1 MVRVFLVGE
10 EGLVHE
16 FPETRN
22 SLLLKL
28 RDSADS
34 ESWHEF
40 VAVYRPVVYRMAR
53 RRGMQDADAQ
63 DLAQAV
69 LISVADSVDR
79 WQTDPQRARFRTWL
93 SRVARNAIIDAF
105 RRKRPDV
112 GEGGTT
118 QIARLQQHPEP
129 DHAEIDTEHRRE
141 LFRWAARQ
149 VRWEF
154 AEETWLAFWR
164 TAVETRP
171 VQEVAEELGK
181 SPGAI
186 YIARSRVMRRLQER
200 VQEVEHE
207 D

>member
-1 MVRVFLVGE
+1 MRVFLVGE
-10 EGLVHE
+10 EETVHE
-16 FPETRN
+16 IPDTRN

-28 RDSADS
+28 RDPTDS

-40 VAVYRPVVYRMAR
+40 VAIYRPVVYRMAR

-69 LISVADSVDR
+69 LISVADSVGS
-79 WQTDPQRARFRTWL
+79 WETDPRRARFRTWL
-93 SRVARNAIIDAF
+93 TRVARNAIIDAF
-105 RRKRPDV
+105 RRSRPDA
-112 GEGGTT
+112 GKGGTT
-118 QIARLQQHPEP
+118 EILRLQQQAEP
-129 DHAEIDTEHRRE
+129 DDAEIDHEHRRE
-141 LFRWAARQ
+141 IFRWAARQ

-164 TAVETRP
+164 TAVEAKA
-171 VQEVAEELGK
+171 VQEVAAELGK
-181 SPGAI
+181 TPGAV

>member
-1 MVRVFLVGE
+1 MFLVGE
-10 EGLVHE
+10 ERIVHD

-28 RDSADS
+28 RDPADS
-34 ESWHEF
+34 ESWQEF

-63 DLAQAV
+63 DLAQSV

-79 WQTDPQRARFRTWL
+79 WETDPRRAKFRTWL
-93 SRVARNAIIDAF
+93 SRVVRNAIVDAF
-105 RRKRPDV
+105 RLNRSDV
-112 GEGGTT
+112 GKGGTT
-118 QIARLQQHPEP
+118 ELTRLEQQPEP
-129 DHAEIDTEHRRE
+129 KEDEIDGEHRRE

-154 AEETWLAFWR
+154 AEESWLAFWQ
-164 TAVETRP
+164 TTVEAKP
-171 VQEVAEELGK
+171 VQEVAAKLRK

-186 YIARSRVMRRLQER
+186 YIARSRIMRRLQER
-200 VQEVEHE
+200 VREVE
-207 D
+207 

>member
-1 MVRVFLVGE
+1 VRVFLVGE
-10 EGLVHE
+10 EVIVHE

-28 RDSADS
+28 QDSADC

-40 VAVYRPVVYRMAR
+40 VAIYRPVVYRMAR
-53 RRGMQDADAQ
+53 RRGMQDTDAQ

-69 LISVADSVDR
+69 LISVADSVAC
-79 WQTDPQRARFRTWL
+79 WQIDPQRARFRTWL
-93 SRVARNAIIDAF
+93 VRVARNAIIDAF

-118 QIARLQQHPEP
+118 QIIRLQQQPVP

-164 TAVETRP
+164 TAVETKP
-171 VQEVAEELGK
+171 VQEVAKDLGK

-200 VQEVEHE
+200 VREVEHNE
-207 D
+207 